1 MPETFQN
8 YMISKSMLCIE
19 TPNISHYY
27 LYNAVILSGG
37 FLLENPSHLDL
48 FGSSFWHGIIWCVH
62 QDLTW
67 HLTDVVVER
76 KDFAFTMFGFYIS
89 VFISSIRKTFERIF
103 LVPNWILVYE
113 EPFHTY
119 LFCLLTENPTRTF
132 EWNNIRGKYVAEEWN
147 DEPQKYQCSRHSRT
161 KILPRKI
168 ISPQLFDVWKSPK
181 EKTFHFNHFS
191 NASIFKAPGTI
202 EKQQQRRNERISA
215 SHLIVFC

>member
-1 MPETFQN
+1 
-8 YMISKSMLCIE
+8 MLCIE

-27 LYNAVILSGG
+27 LYNAVILSEG

-67 HLTDVVVER
+67 HLSDVVVER

-119 LFCLLTENPTRTF
+119 LFCLLTENPPH
-132 EWNNIRGKYVAEEWN
+132 NIRMKQHQRKIRSKGMERRA
-147 DEPQKYQCSRHSRT
+147 T
-161 KILPRKI
+161 KIPVLQTSTNENSATENNFTTTFWCLK
-168 ISPQLFDVWKSPK
+168 VTEK
-181 EKTFHFNHFS
+181 EKTFHFNHFHYIHFKCQHIQS
-191 NASIFKAPGTI
+191 TRYHWETTTTTEWKNKCLSSYCFLLNAQK
-202 EKQQQRRNERISA
+202 
-215 SHLIVFC
+215 